1 MTEQAT
7 SPRQTALRIWPL
19 IAIGLVT
26 GIFSTL
32 FGVGGGT
39 VMVPLLVLLLAYDTK
54 VSTAPSLA
62 AIFLP
67 ATAGVISHAQ
77 LEDTLLFPEL
87 AKHGLEQGPLPVMR
101 AEHTE
106 IERLLAAALVAP
118 TPALAADLVA
128 GMVELTLEHFHKEEQ
143 VLFPMAEQLLGEPLL
158 LELGARW
165 AKEREVHVAR

>member
-1 MTEQAT
+1 MKLTH
-7 SPRQTALRIWPL
+7 ALLGEHGVLYALLDHLGSGALKRAGADAW
-19 IAIGLVT
+19 IA
-26 GIFSTL
+26 
-32 FGVGGGT
+32 
-39 VMVPLLVLLLAYDTK
+39 
-54 VSTAPSLA
+54 SLQMLEA
-62 AIFLP
+62 AL
-67 ATAGVISHAQ
+67 ISHAQ

-128 GMVELTLEHFHKEEQ
+128 GMVELTMEHFHKEEQ